1 MSCDLGMVGTEA
13 VKKHDPSQMPVEQLA
28 QLLLHLAR
36 EDAALPRRTPA
47 NDDAQHAE
55 YVDDMFNRIEALPEL
70 RRDSQPIRL
79 EPYVSTDPVPAAAPA
94 SNEDLEELVAI
105 ALTSAQ
111 DAEDVS
117 REARDA
123 SRKARR
129 GMVLAVSLAVVGVV
143 VAGAATMGA
152 RQSSTDNQQMAEIA
166 RQVQALAVL
175 QRHINDQLSEIR
187 APAPVQDAHA
197 GTPVPDAHGVA
208 PLQDAHAAAPMREAS
223 AAPATPRSNA
233 GPPALAPLKAR
244 PVRVLPAETAAPL
257 FAPGADDPPAS
268 SAAGAPSRQEAPA
281 ASYSPA
287 AYDTQVSPY
296 DPYPPPPASQPPY
309 VVNNRAWPQYHHRRR
324 HDRAVVVPQPVAY
337 VISAVRRDMRTL
349 FH

>member
-47 NDDAQHAE
+47 NDDAQHAQ

-79 EPYVSTDPVPAAAPA
+79 EPHVSTDPLPAAAAA

-111 DAEDVS
+111 DAGDIS
-117 REARDA
+117 REAKEA

-175 QRHINDQLSEIR
+175 QRHINDQLSEIQ
-187 APAPVQDAHA
+187 AP
-197 GTPVPDAHGVA
+197 T

-223 AAPATPRSNA
+223 AAPGTPRSNTV
-233 GPPALAPLKAR
+233 PPALAPLKAR

-268 SAAGAPSRQEAPA
+268 PTAGAPSRQEAPA
-281 ASYSPA
+281 ASYAPA

-337 VISAVRRDMRTL
+337 VISTVRRDVRTL
-349 FH
+349 FR